1 MSLAT
6 QSLESNSFKRNK
18 QNSQVKSGESCFILV
33 VSLNIHAC
41 SVTNIENR
49 ECFESLPI
57 IITTIIVAVVVGT
70 TYLQHRPQLMFD
82 LILVLFNQYFL
93 NSCQIHKRVLHKTT
107 PNF

>member
-57 IITTIIVAVVVGT
+57 IVAVVVGT

-82 LILVLFNQYFL
+82 LILVSFNQYFL